1 MKYPELFKPFKI
13 NQLEIKNRICM
24 APMDTKRDAANNS
37 LSDDTIVIATGLRPN
52 QRLYEE
58 LTGKMDAA
66 HVYNIGDSRKVGTVM
81 TAVQMAKQ
89 AADAIG

>member
-1 MKYPELFKPFKI
+1 
-13 NQLEIKNRICM
+13 
-24 APMDTKRDAANNS
+24 
-37 LSDDTIVIATGLRPN
+37 
-52 QRLYEE
+52 
-58 LTGKMDAA
+58 MDAA